1 MKNPLYRRIPR
12 ELKKNLGKYIAMF
25 LFLLLTIGFCSGY
38 FIATGSLAERL
49 EKNYDTFKTVD
60 GHFTMSKAIDNST
73 AAEVEKNGAE
83 LYELFYKDKTLE
95 NDHVVRVYDLKD
107 RQKINIPEMYSGKLP
122 SADNEI
128 VIDRLYARNNDYE
141 IGDSITIENK
151 KLKITGFF
159 VVPDYTSLYKN
170 NTDLMFD
177 ALDFSIALVSDKCFE
192 ELGESGLKYN
202 YAWMYQDRTLDEQQK
217 HDKAEKLC
225 NAIADQID
233 LKTEEIKQ
241 NIATAVLK
249 GELSLEE
256 VNITEDDLP
265 AMLTDFIPGESN
277 FAINMATED
286 VGGDKIMVMWL
297 LYITIAVIALAT
309 AITTKSTVEQEA
321 GVIGTLRASG
331 YNKSELVGH
340 YLIIPILSA
349 FLAAL
354 GGNVIGYT
362 YMNSF
367 CASMYYG
374 SYSFPV
380 YQPNLNAE
388 AFLMTTL
395 IPVGIVILINFL
407 TLSRLISLP
416 PLQFLRRELKKNKR
430 SKSIKLP
437 FGSFSSRFRTRV
449 ILRNYQAYIVLAIGI
464 LFANILLVFSLIWNP
479 LLDNFRD
486 TILDNQISD
495 YQYMLKA
502 PAETNEK
509 SAEKFAAYQLKN
521 PNDEDITIYGIEN
534 DSKYLKNTD
543 FSNGR
548 VYYSSAY
555 LDKYGLNT
563 GDSVTFSE
571 KFSSKKYELKVDDVY
586 DYPGSLCV
594 FMGIDDF
601 RKTFDLESD
610 EYSGYFSNEKINDI
624 DDVYIATVIGI
635 SDLTSTADQLE
646 NSVGFVKLF
655 SFFAIAVYILMIY
668 ILSKMITERNAKSI
682 SVLKILGYKDGEISN
697 LYNFSTGVVVLI
709 SMFIS
714 LPLISWLIRILYY
727 AMMLEYNG
735 WLSFYLDPM
744 IYPQVIAI
752 GCLCFLVAYLL
763 EMRRVRKIAMNEAI
777 KDME

>member
-38 FIATGSLAERL
+38 FIATGSLSERL
-49 EKNYDTFKTVD
+49 AQNYDTFKTED
-60 GHFTMSKAIDNST
+60 GHFTMSKEIDDST
-73 AAEVEKNGAE
+73 VKEIEKNGAE
-83 LYELFYKDKTLE
+83 VYKLFYKNKTLE
-95 NDHVVRVYDLKD
+95 NDNVIRVYDIKD
-107 RQKINIPEMYSGKLP
+107 REKVNIPEMYSGSMPL
-122 SADNEI
+122 ADNEI
-128 VIDRLYARNNDYE
+128 VIDRLYAQNNN
-141 IGDSITIENK
+141 IKVGDSITIEGN

-170 NTDLMFD
+170 NTDFMFD
-177 ALDFSIALVSDKCFE
+177 ALDFSIALVNDKCFDD
-192 ELGESGLKYN
+192 LGENGLEYN
-202 YAWMYQDRTLDEQQK
+202 YAWMYNDRSLDEQQK
-217 HDKAEKLC
+217 HNKSEKLC
-225 NAIADQID
+225 DAISDQIES
-233 LKTEEIKQ
+233 KTEDIKQ
-241 NIATAVLK
+241 ALTAAFVN
-249 GELSLEE
+249 GELSLSDI
-256 VNITEDDLP
+256 NISEDDLP
-265 AMLTDFIPGESN
+265 AMLTNYIPSEVNS
-277 FAINMATED
+277 AINMATED
-286 VGGDKIMVMWL
+286 VGGDKIIVMWL

-362 YMNSF
+362 FMNSF

-380 YQPNLNAE
+380 YHPNLNAE

-395 IPVGIVILINFL
+395 VPVGIVILINFL

-416 PLQFLRRELKKNKR
+416 PLQFLRRELKKNKK
-430 SKSIKLP
+430 SKSIKLR
-437 FGSFSSRFRTRV
+437 FGSFSSRFRTRI

-464 LFANILLVFSLIWNP
+464 LFANIMLVFSLIWNP
-479 LLDNFRD
+479 LIGNFRD
-486 TILDNQISD
+486 TILDSQISE
-495 YQYMLKA
+495 YQYILKA

-509 SAEKFAAYQLKN
+509 TAEKFAVYQVQN
-521 PNDEDITIYGIEN
+521 PNDEDITIYGISK
-534 DSKYLKNTD
+534 DSKYLKNAD

-555 LDKYGLNT
+555 ADKYSLSV

-571 KFSSKKYELKVDDVY
+571 KFSSKKYELKADGIY
-586 DYPGSLCV
+586 DYPASLCV

-601 RKTFDLESD
+601 RNTFDVEKD
-610 EYSGYFSNEKINDI
+610 DYSGYFSDKKINDI

-646 NSVGFVKLF
+646 NSIGFVKLF
-655 SFFAIAVYILMIY
+655 AFFAIAVYILMIY

-697 LYNFSTGVVVLI
+697 LYNFSTGVVVLL

-714 LPLISWLIRILYY
+714 LPLIAWLIKLLYY
-727 AMMLEYNG
+727 TMMLEYNG
-735 WLSFYLDPM
+735 WMSFYLDPM
-744 IYPQVIAI
+744 IYPEVIAI

-777 KDME
+777 KDIE